1 MAKLT
6 INNPTSLLLRLG
18 LATIFLY
25 AAISSFLAP
34 EEWVG
39 YFPQFLR
46 DIISPNILLPIFS
59 VYELLLTVWL
69 LSGLYVQYAALLSA
83 ATLAGIVVANFQ
95 LFAITFRDIAMIFA
109 AIALYF
115 EERRRPNKILAIRE

>member
-1 MAKLT
+1 MAKLS
-6 INNPTSLLLRLG
+6 INNPTSLFLRLG

-25 AAISSFLAP
+25 AAVSSFLAP

-46 DIISPNILLPIFS
+46 DMVSPDILLPVFS
-59 VYELLLTVWL
+59 IYELLLAAWL

-83 ATLAGIVVANFQ
+83 ATLAGIVVSNFQ
-95 LFAITFRDIAMIFA
+95 LFAITFRDIALIFA
-109 AIALYF
+109 SIALFF
-115 EERRRPNKILAIRE
+115 EARRRSSKA